1 MKTPFKLFLLYILTS
16 CCCNIATAQTTTAP
30 DSLLNKKLP
39 DSLLNKKEIEFPTLA
54 AVIDSALK
62 HNAAVRYRNLEIEVR
77 AYNLTIQRNVW
88 LRNLGVQADSRYGTI
103 DAFSTN
109 ANGVTSNFANT
120 TSKQL
125 NYAAGVY
132 LKIPIFDI
140 VNRKTQIKQAK
151 AELEEAKSQ
160 AASQEDDI
168 RQLVIKQYEDLLM
181 RQKLLIIKSQNQGSA
196 TVNMEMVEKEFR
208 NGVIPITEYVRLS
221 DMTSRIQ
228 ADYEIAKSEFLLSKK
243 LLEDIAG
250 FTFGN
255 PDTREK

>member
-1 MKTPFKLFLLYILTS
+1 MNPLIKYILLTVLNT
-16 CCCNIATAQTTTAP
+16 CLFTMAIAQMQATK
-30 DSLLNKKLP
+30 DSALT
-39 DSLLNKKEIEFPTLA
+39 KKEIVFPPLPDI
-54 AVIDSALK
+54 IDSAIK

-77 AYNLTIQRNVW
+77 ASNVTTQRNAW
-88 LRNLGVQADSRYGTI
+88 LRNLGVQGDSRYGTI

-109 ANGVTSNFANT
+109 ANGVSSNISNT

-132 LKIPIFDI
+132 VKIPIFDL

-151 AELEEAKSQ
+151 NELEEAKNL
-160 AASQEDDI
+160 AEVQEDEI
-168 RQLVIKQYEDLLM
+168 RQLVIKQYQDLLL
-181 RQKLLIIKSQNQGSA
+181 RQKLLSIKSLNLGSA

-208 NGVIPITEYVRLS
+208 NGVIPIAEYVRLS

-228 ADYEIAKSEFLLSKK
+228 SEYEIAKSDFLLSKK
-243 LLEDIAG
+243 LLEEIAG

-255 PDTREK
+255 PDLREK

>member
-1 MKTPFKLFLLYILTS
+1 MAACLFTT
-16 CCCNIATAQTTTAP
+16 AMAQTTATK
-30 DSLLNKKLP
+30 DTLLI
-39 DSLLNKKEIEFPTLA
+39 KKEIVFPPLQDM
-54 AVIDSALK
+54 IDSALK
-62 HNAAVRYRNLEIEVR
+62 HNAAVKYRNLEIEVR
-77 AYNLTIQRNVW
+77 TMNVTTQRNVL
-88 LRNLGVQADSRYGTI
+88 LRNMGVQADSRYGTI

-132 LKIPIFDI
+132 LKIPIFDL

-151 AELEEAKSQ
+151 AELEEAKSL
-160 AASQEDDI
+160 AESQQDEI
-168 RQLVIKQYEDLLM
+168 RQVVIKQYQDVLL
-181 RQKLLIIKSQNQGSA
+181 RQKLLSIKSQNLGSA

-221 DMTSRIQ
+221 DMTARIQ
-228 ADYEIAKSEFLLSKK
+228 AEFEMAKSEFLLSKQ
-243 LLEDIAG
+243 LLENTVG

-255 PDTREK
+255 PDTKEK